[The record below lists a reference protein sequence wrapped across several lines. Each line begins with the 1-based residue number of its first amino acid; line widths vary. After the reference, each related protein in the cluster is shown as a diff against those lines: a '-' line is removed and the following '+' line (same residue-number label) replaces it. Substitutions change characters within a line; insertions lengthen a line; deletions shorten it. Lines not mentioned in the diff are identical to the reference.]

1 MSIPVKINQTKK
13 ENTVYSIDPAVASLP
28 IFMKKVTAKV
38 VTEMKVNE
46 YYKYGYKAMVKN
58 CNPLN
63 ENQ

>member
-1 MSIPVKINQTKK
+1 MKINQTKK
-13 ENTVYSIDPAVASLP
+13 DNTVYSIDPAVTSLP

-46 YYKYGYKAMVKN
+46 YDKYDYKAMVNK
-58 CNPLN
+58 CNHLN